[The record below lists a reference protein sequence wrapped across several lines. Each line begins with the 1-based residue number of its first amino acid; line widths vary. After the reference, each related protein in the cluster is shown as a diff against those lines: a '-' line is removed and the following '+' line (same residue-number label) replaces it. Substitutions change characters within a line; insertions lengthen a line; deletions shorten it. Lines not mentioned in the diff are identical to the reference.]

1 MPRGTAGQIPALYC
15 IPASLTPEGRVH
27 QLSKGRLL
35 SQSHPGIGRGR
46 RSERKR
52 AVEKAHPGTMD
63 GLADLAEERGERSGI
78 GQGFLVLKMLGW
90 RGQEVRTTL
99 LMLAIRRWR
108 V

>member
-1 MPRGTAGQIPALYC
+1 
-15 IPASLTPEGRVH
+15 
-27 QLSKGRLL
+27 
-35 SQSHPGIGRGR
+35 
-46 RSERKR
+46 
-52 AVEKAHPGTMD
+52 MD